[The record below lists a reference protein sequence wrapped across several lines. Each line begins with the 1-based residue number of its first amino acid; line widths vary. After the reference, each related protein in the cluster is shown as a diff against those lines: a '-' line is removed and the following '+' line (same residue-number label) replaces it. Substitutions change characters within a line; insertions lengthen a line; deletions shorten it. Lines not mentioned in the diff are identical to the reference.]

1 MESVP
6 PSSIGSFSSWP
17 LKLSSVTYRIVAWL
31 LAMQGLEA
39 WPYEKVG
46 NYHVLPADW
55 PRKDGQHHNL
65 TMFNHNFPVINSKYG
80 LIEVKLWLT
89 WLNYV
94 YCRLIR
100 NQ

>member
-1 MESVP
+1 MFPYIALKNRPFSDMESVP
-6 PSSIGSFSSWP
+6 DNQSDPESWP

-65 TMFNHNFPVINSKYG
+65 TMFYHNFPVI
-80 LIEVKLWLT
+80 I
-89 WLNYV
+89 
-94 YCRLIR
+94 
-100 NQ
+100 